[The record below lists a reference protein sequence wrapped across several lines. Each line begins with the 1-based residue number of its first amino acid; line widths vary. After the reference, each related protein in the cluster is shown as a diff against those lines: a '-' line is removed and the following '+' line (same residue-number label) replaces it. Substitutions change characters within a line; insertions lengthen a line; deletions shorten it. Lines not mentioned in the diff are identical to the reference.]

1 MEEEIIRTYDIDK
14 KPRMLKAEEI
24 ECRVG
29 TINGKGC
36 SLLLYKD
43 ARVDM
48 KILDET
54 YGVGNWQRT
63 HEVINDNLFCTIE
76 IWNDKINQWVKKQDV
91 GTESYTEKEKG
102 EASDSFKR
110 AGFNVGIGRELYT
123 SPFIWIQP
131 KADMKPYNTK
141 DVEGQEA
148 NEFLA
153 KIREKNGK
161 YLFVTNNSSKGVD
174 AYVAKLAKLGILA
187 TADDFLTSTDATIL
201 YLNTNFHGK
210 KFYSMGTKSFT
221 EQLKNAGVNVTT
233 ELEDDIFGLVISND
247 TELTFK
253 KLDDACI
260 LLGRGVEYIA
270 TNPDWV
276 CPTWYG
282 YVPDCGCFAEML
294 ERATGRKPI
303 FIGKPKPEM
312 LLLAMEKYGYSKEE
326 SVMIGDRVYTD
337 IASGYNAGIDT
348 IFVLSG
354 EGTVK
359 DAEASDTKPTYIIE
373 NIREVYNRIK

>member
-1 MEEEIIRTYDIDK
+1 MRALSEKRFFLLDMD
-14 KPRMLKAEEI
+14 
-24 ECRVG
+24 G
-29 TINGKGC
+29 TI
-36 SLLLYKD
+36 Y
-43 ARVDM
+43 
-48 KILDET
+48 LD
-54 YGVGNWQRT
+54 
-63 HEVINDNLFCTIE
+63 NDLFDGTL
-76 IWNDKINQWVKKQDV
+76 DFLDSVKK
-91 GTESYTEKEKG
+91 KG
-102 EASDSFKR
+102 
-110 AGFNVGIGRELYT
+110 
-123 SPFIWIQP
+123 
-131 KADMKPYNTK
+131 
-141 DVEGQEA
+141 
-148 NEFLA
+148 
-153 KIREKNGK
+153 GK

-174 AYVAKLAKLGILA
+174 AYVEKLKRLGISA

-201 YLNTNFHGK
+201 YLNTNYKSK

-221 EQLKNAGVNVTT
+221 EQLMKAGVNVTT

-282 YVPDCGCFAEML
+282 YVPDCGSFAEML
-294 ERATGRKPI
+294 KRATGREPT

-312 LLLAMEKYGYSKEE
+312 LLLAMEKYGYSKDE

-354 EGTVK
+354 EGTLK